1 MERILQNDFLFQKV
15 RDELYELSQKF
26 NEMFGRLEES
36 FEKEKQFTSDV
47 SHELRTPVSVIISQC
62 EYLLENQSFAKE
74 EKEEIFMILR
84 QAKRM
89 SKLTS
94 EMLMI
99 AREEMNESYTME
111 EIDLGLLTELV
122 IEELQEQS
130 DQKKIKI
137 TLQKDSEI
145 YMKGDQTLLLRMMIN
160 LIQNAINYGKE
171 DGHIDIILKED
182 ENMIQGE
189 VKDDGIGISEEHIS
203 KIWDRFNP

>member
-1 MERILQNDFLFQKV
+1 
-15 RDELYELSQKF
+15 
-26 NEMFGRLEES
+26 
-36 FEKEKQFTSDV
+36 
-47 SHELRTPVSVIISQC
+47 
-62 EYLLENQSFAKE
+62 
-74 EKEEIFMILR
+74 
-84 QAKRM
+84 
-89 SKLTS
+89 
-94 EMLMI
+94 
-99 AREEMNESYTME
+99 MNESYTME

>member
-1 MERILQNDFLFQKV
+1 MKC
-15 RDELYELSQKF
+15 
-26 NEMFGRLEES
+26 LEES

>member
-1 MERILQNDFLFQKV
+1 
-15 RDELYELSQKF
+15 
-26 NEMFGRLEES
+26 MFERLEES

-145 YMKGDQTLLLRMMIN
+145 YMKR
-160 LIQNAINYGKE
+160 
-171 DGHIDIILKED
+171 
-182 ENMIQGE
+182 
-189 VKDDGIGISEEHIS
+189 
-203 KIWDRFNP
+203 